1 MNPIQAILS
10 GFRNY
15 ANFEGRASR
24 SEYWWFYGFFVVWLI
39 AIFVVSVGWY
49 PALFSL
55 WGLYIA
61 AMLLPLLAVTV
72 RRLHDVDRPGTW
84 AALALIPFAG
94 VRLTRLL
101 VQPGTPG
108 PNRYGPVPLRP
119 EPGSNRSRRQPGPP
133 LRRRKRGR
141 LKSPNPPPQAAAPAV
156 GGNGGR
162 MLSSVPTA
170 ALPCDDRGFPFFS
183 SSEL

>member
-15 ANFEGRASR
+15 ANFDGRASR
-24 SEYWWFYGFFVVWLI
+24 SEYWWFYGFFVALLI
-39 AIFVVSVGWY
+39 AIFVASIAWY

-84 AALALIPFAG
+84 AALALIPFVG

-108 PNRYGPVPLRP
+108 PNRYGPDPLGP
-119 EPGSNRSRRQPGPP
+119 EPGGDRSRHRSRPTA
-133 LRRRKRGR
+133 
-141 LKSPNPPPQAAAPAV
+141 PQAEARTARKPESATASRCSRC
-156 GGNGGR
+156 GWERWPDALFCADCG
-162 MLSSVPTA
+162 A
-170 ALPCDDRGFPFFS
+170 AL
-183 SSEL
+183 

>member
-55 WGLYIA
+55 WGFYIA

-119 EPGSNRSRRQPGPP
+119 EPILRPTQSSTRPATPPPSSQPSAADSQPGAVHHCP
-133 LRRRKRGR
+133 RCGWKRWPDAFFCADCGER
-141 LKSPNPPPQAAAPAV
+141 L
-156 GGNGGR
+156 
-162 MLSSVPTA
+162 
-170 ALPCDDRGFPFFS
+170 
-183 SSEL
+183 